1 MAPLAEEKVFLAD
14 LLDQRRIGEFLDT
27 SGPVRQIM
35 RRLRDNGVSGAVF
48 GTKGGLS
55 RRETKILLMI
65 CEGAANKFIANA
77 LGLSEA
83 TVKFHL
89 GNIYRKL
96 GCKKRQ
102 EAISAARALGFVT

>member
-1 MAPLAEEKVFLAD
+1 
-14 LLDQRRIGEFLDT
+14 
-27 SGPVRQIM
+27 
-35 RRLRDNGVSGAVF
+35 
-48 GTKGGLS
+48 
-55 RRETKILLMI
+55 MI